1 MSVTCQGIA
10 FYDPRHSIKA
20 EAGETIP
27 LGASCRLASDGKL
40 YVVDNSKSDVCHGF
54 ALEAAVAGQY
64 ITLVGYCRMKVGAT
78 QTIGARVYTGAV
90 SGGSAPSTTL
100 SAAGLVVGFAW
111 KADEIVVRA
120 ATVPAA
126 DG

>member
-20 EAGETIP
+20 EAAETIP
-27 LGASCRLASDGKL
+27 LGASCRLASDGKI

-54 ALEAAVAGQY
+54 ALEAAVAGQQL
-64 ITLVGYCRMKVGAT
+64 TLVGYCRMKVSAT

-100 SAAGLVVGFAW
+100 SASGLIVGFAW
-111 KADEIVVRA
+111 KSDEVVVRA
-120 ATVPAA
+120 ATAPAA